1 MNFVSKPQ
9 NPRAYFGVTHK
20 NNTGKVIKFFYLKF
34 FQCKEIRY
42 DVSCFYYF
50 IFCHEGTKAERSTK
64 ESLRVTLCLSALV
77 AHESLKK

>member
-42 DVSCFYYF
+42 DVAAF
-50 IFCHEGTKAERSTK
+50 IISFFAAKAQRQK
-64 ESLRVTLCLSALV
+64 GALRKVFV
-77 AHESLKK
+77 